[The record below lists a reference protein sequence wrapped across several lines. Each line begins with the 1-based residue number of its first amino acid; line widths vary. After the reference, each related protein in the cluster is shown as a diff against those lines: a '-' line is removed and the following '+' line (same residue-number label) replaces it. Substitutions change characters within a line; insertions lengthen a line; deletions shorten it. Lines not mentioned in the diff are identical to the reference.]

1 MKLIFKIPKCKAGF
15 SRIIG
20 CNFSEYS
27 FFKSVIIL
35 LLLFSVFSLKA
46 QIKVPN
52 MMVPNGT
59 WGLIDVNNL
68 YGGCM
73 QVDTH
78 QKMLETDV
86 QFIKRG
92 MLFVV
97 YDDDL
102 SKPGAQTRVYVFIPQ
117 LSGVKSWPFNSP
129 FDIPQT
135 KQNNNIITAG
145 LSNFL
150 FPLNISSN
158 TDPGNKMNVYYDSTT
173 NQFYKYD
180 DSTDPATYVV
190 ITPKAQNISVVAQN
204 GITST
209 NVQAALEELQAK
221 VDDNGWFEYS
231 IATDGDANVPS
242 LPAVLPFKLKANSL
256 IFYNGSLL
264 SSNQWQGNGT
274 TTLVLNVPTLVFD
287 RIRIQR

>member
-1 MKLIFKIPKCKAGF
+1 MKLIFIIPKCKAGF
-15 SRIIG
+15 TRMLKCKLS
-20 CNFSEYS
+20 SDYS
-27 FFKSVIIL
+27 FLKSVIV
-35 LLLFSVFSLKA
+35 LLFLFSFFSSKA

-86 QFIKRG
+86 QFLKRG

-117 LSGVKSWPFNSP
+117 VSGVKSWPFNSP

-135 KQNNNIITAG
+135 KQNYNIITAG

-173 NQFYKYD
+173 FQFYKYD
-180 DSTDPATYVV
+180 DSTDPATYVI
-190 ITPKAQNISVVAQN
+190 ITPKAENISVVSN
-204 GITST
+204 SVLTPNNITST
-209 NVQAALEELQAK
+209 TVQGALEELNDYK
-221 VDDNGWFEYS
+221 EYTIPS
-231 IATDGDANVPS
+231 DAIQDVA
-242 LPAVLPFKLKANSL
+242 LLFDLKANSR
-256 IFYNGSLL
+256 IFVNGSLL
-264 SSNQWQGNGT
+264 ESTQWSGVGT
-274 TTLVLNVPTLVFD
+274 KNLKLLVATLTFD
-287 RIRIQR
+287 KIRIQR